1 MPITV
6 LVAIPLVSA
15 LVLAIIRES
24 PYAPGINI
32 LASLLTFMAGVYLG
46 VVFLANGAMTEA
58 HGFFYGDAL
67 NIYFAVITALVSL
80 TTAIFSKRYME
91 TEIAQGHV
99 SRRRTR
105 YYHVMF
111 QMFIFSMLLAL
122 LTNNFGI
129 MWIATEL
136 ATLSTVLLI
145 SLYRTPSSIEAAWKY
160 FILCGVG
167 IALALFGTVLLYFAS
182 ESIFGEG
189 EGALLWTNL
198 YNVRGQLE
206 PNIMRLAFI
215 FFIVGYGTKVGL
227 APMHNWLPDAHSES
241 PTPISALLSGL
252 LLNVALYAVLRM
264 KILVDS
270 ATGTAMA
277 GNMMIGFGLLSLFIA
292 AFSLLRQRD
301 IKRLFAYSS
310 IEHMGVAT
318 FAFGIGGQLATFAAL
333 LHLLLHSLTKSAIFF
348 TVGSVVQRHGTKS
361 LKDIRG
367 LISDTPFIGW
377 GLLAG
382 VMSIV
387 GMPPFG
393 IFISEFFILMAT
405 IKSAPLLSVPLII
418 GLGVAFAAILRST
431 QQMVSGPARE
441 GLSYVR
447 ASGLP
452 IVVHISLILMLGLY
466 IPGLLSRCIN
476 LAVEILR

>member
-1 MPITV
+1 MPITI
-6 LVAIPLVSA
+6 LVAIPLISAFILA
-15 LVLAIIRES
+15 LVGDGAF
-24 PYAPGINI
+24 APEVNI
-32 LASLLTFMAGVYLG
+32 GASLLTAVAGIYLSA
-46 VVFLANGAMTEA
+46 VFLTTGAMTEA
-58 HGFFYGDAL
+58 HGFFHGDAL
-67 NIYFAVITALVSL
+67 NVYLACITAIISL
-80 TTAIFSKRYME
+80 TTAIFSRKYMR
-91 TEIAQGHV
+91 TEIMQGHV
-99 SRRRTR
+99 SKRRTR
-105 YYHVMF
+105 FYHVMF

-122 LTNNFGI
+122 LTNNFGV

-145 SLYRTPSSIEAAWKY
+145 SIYRTPNSIEAAWKY

-167 IALALFGTVLLYFAS
+167 IALALFGTVLLYFAA

-189 EGALLWTNL
+189 EGALSWTNL
-198 YNVRGQLE
+198 YAVRGQLE

-264 KILVDS
+264 KILVDA

-277 GNMMIGFGLLSLFIA
+277 GNIMMGFGLLSLFIA

-318 FAFGIGGQLATFAAL
+318 FAFGLGGQLATFAAL
-333 LHLLLHSLTKSAIFF
+333 LHMLMHSLTKSAIFF
-348 TVGSVVQRHGTKS
+348 TVGSVVQRHGTKG

-367 LISDTPFIGW
+367 LIRDTPFTGW
-377 GLLAG
+377 CLLLG

-393 IFISEFFILMAT
+393 IFISEFLILT
-405 IKSAPLLSVPLII
+405 IAVKTAPILSALLLI
-418 GLGVAFAAILRST
+418 GLAVAFAAILSKA
-431 QQMVSGPARE
+431 QQMVSGPPRE
-441 GLSYVR
+441 GLSPVKV
-447 ASGLP
+447 AGIP
-452 IVVHISLILMLGLY
+452 IVLHITLILILGLY
-466 IPGLLSRCIN
+466 IPTLLSKWIYM
-476 LAVEILR
+476 AVEILK

>member
-1 MPITV
+1 MPVTI
-6 LVAIPLVSA
+6 LVAVPLVSA
-15 LVLAIIRES
+15 LILAIIRES

-32 LASLLTFMAGVYLG
+32 LASLLTFMAGAYLG

-58 HGFFYGDAL
+58 HGFFHGDAL

-182 ESIFGEG
+182 EFIFGEG

-277 GNMMIGFGLLSLFIA
+277 GHMMIGFGLLSLFIA

-318 FAFGIGGQLATFAAL
+318 FAFGLGGQLATFAAL
-333 LHLLLHSLTKSAIFF
+333 FHMLLHSLTKSAIFF
-348 TVGSVVQRHGTKS
+348 TVGSLVQRHGTKS

-367 LISDTPFIGW
+367 LIKDTPFIGW

-393 IFISEFFILMAT
+393 IFISEFLILMAT
-405 IKSAPLLSVPLII
+405 IKSAPLLSVPLLI
-418 GLGVAFAAILRST
+418 GLGAAFAAILRST

-441 GLSYVR
+441 GLKYVR

-452 IVVHISLILMLGLY
+452 IVVHITLILMLGLY
-466 IPGLLSRCIN
+466 MPGVLARCIN

>member
-1 MPITV
+1 MPVTI
-6 LVAIPLVSA
+6 LVAIPFISAFVLA
-15 LVLAIIRES
+15 LVGDSI
-24 PYAPGINI
+24 YAPEVNICASGLTAAAGI
-32 LASLLTFMAGVYLG
+32 YLSAA
-46 VVFLANGAMTEA
+46 FLARGAMTEA
-58 HGFFYGDAL
+58 HAFFHADAL
-67 NIYFAVITALVSL
+67 NVYLACITAVVSL
-80 TTAIFSKRYME
+80 TTAIFSRRYMR
-91 TEIAQGHV
+91 TEIEQGHV
-99 SRRRTR
+99 NKRRTR
-105 YYHVMF
+105 FYHVMF
-111 QMFIFSMLLAL
+111 QMFIFSMLLAM
-122 LTNNFGI
+122 LTNNFGV

-145 SLYRTPSSIEAAWKY
+145 SLYRTPTSIEAAWKY

-167 IALALFGTVLLYFAS
+167 IALALFGTVLLYFAA

-206 PNIMRLAFI
+206 PNIMRLTFI

-264 KILVDS
+264 KILVDG

-277 GNMMIGFGLLSLFIA
+277 GHIMMGFGLLSLFVA

-310 IEHMGVAT
+310 IEHMGLAT
-318 FAFGIGGQLATFAAL
+318 FAFGLGGQLATFAAL
-333 LHLLLHSLTKSAIFF
+333 LHMLLHSLTKSAIFF

-367 LISDTPFIGW
+367 LIRDTPFMGW
-377 GLLAG
+377 GLLLG
-382 VMSIV
+382 VMSIA

-393 IFISEFFILMAT
+393 IFISEFLILTAT
-405 IKSAPLLSVPLII
+405 IKSAPLLSPLLII
-418 GLGVAFAAILRST
+418 GLAVAFAAILSKA

-441 GLSYVR
+441 GLSTLR
-447 ASGLP
+447 AAGLP
-452 IVVHISLILMLGLY
+452 IVIHITIIFILGLY
-466 IPGLLSRCIN
+466 IPALLSRWIYM
-476 LAVEILR
+476 AVEILK